1 MALAPKTVYT
11 YPLDGSNRTF
21 NINFEYLTRKFVQI
35 TLIGKDRKL
44 LVLNQDYRFVTRTA
58 IQTTVAWGPAQDYD
72 SIEIR
77 RFTSATDRLVDF
89 ADGSILRA
97 YDLNI
102 SGIQGLHI
110 AEEARDLTAD
120 TIAVN
125 NDGDLDA
132 RGRKIVNLADAV
144 LDGDAV
150 TLRQERAWGESALNQ
165 ANRSQAQAN
174 ASEASAGRSASSAS
188 QSNASAVASYQD
200 AERSNTARQQSEA
213 AKTASEG
220 SRDKA
225 KLWAEAPSG
234 TQVEPGMYSARAWAL
249 TSGDYA
255 GQASASKNAAAES
268 QGAAAGSATTART
281 EADRAKTEADKLGN
295 ANQFMGTLS
304 KVEGLKPF
312 WKDGAQFYE
321 RVGFKRAGVAESAY
335 TDQVELVHGSAG
347 RFALFDGP
355 RGISRWYSDP
365 NGDFVTYGTLY
376 AKGVYAQN
384 GSVFS
389 IAATAG
395 SNSHFWL
402 EGPEGNR
409 GVIYAGQDQ
418 KIRLRAGPGT
428 VGLTVNPD
436 GSLVT
441 GAQISLPSAV
451 LPHDGNLQASWLRT
465 GTLFGALESVKSG
478 TRIKN
483 VPVVIWERN
492 VDTAGGVGDQGA
504 PGSQIVTREAIGV
517 GDFFMMEIYG
527 GAKFYSTT
535 NCVFTQDPNEMQD
548 VPFDSGG
555 AILFQF
561 DATDKKRLFIRS
573 GQPGN
578 QYGVRRIILFKL
590 QIA

>member
-35 TLIGKDRKL
+35 TLIGQDRKL

-58 IQTTVAWGPAQDYD
+58 IQTTIAWGPAQGYD

-150 TLRQERAWGESALNQ
+150 TLRQERAWGNSALNQ
-165 ANRSQAQAN
+165 ANRSEQQAN
-174 ASEASAGRSASSAS
+174 ISTTQANISTTQAGLASGRAAAALDS
-188 QSNASAVASYQD
+188 Q
-200 AERSNTARQQSEA
+200 
-213 AKTASEG
+213 
-220 SRDKA
+220 
-225 KLWAEAPSG
+225 
-234 TQVEPGMYSARAWAL
+234 
-249 TSGDYA
+249 
-255 GQASASKNAAAES
+255 NAAAES
-268 QGAAAGSATTART
+268 ARKAADSQDISFQAMVRSEAARDRSEAAATTATQQAGVSTTQADRSKA
-281 EADRAKTEADKLGN
+281 EADRAKIEADKLGN
-295 ANQFMGTLS
+295 ANAFMGTLS
-304 KVEGLKPF
+304 QVVGLKPY
-312 WKDGAQFYE
+312 WKDGGQFTE
-321 RVGFKRAGVAESAY
+321 RVGFKRAGVAENAY
-335 TDQVELVHGSAG
+335 ADQVELVHGSAG
-347 RFALFDGP
+347 RFALYDGP
-355 RGISRWYSDP
+355 RGMSRWYSDP
-365 NGDFVTYGTLY
+365 NGDFVPYGALY
-376 AKGVYAQN
+376 ARGVYSQS
-384 GSVFS
+384 GSIFTV
-389 IAATAG
+389 APADG
-395 SNSHFWL
+395 SNAHYWF
-402 EGPEGNR
+402 EGPTGNR
-409 GVIYAGQDQ
+409 GVIYAGADQ
-418 KIRLRAGPGT
+418 KIRFRAGPGT

-436 GSLVT
+436 GTLLTGGGVT
-441 GAQISLPSAV
+441 LPSAV
-451 LPHDGNLQASWLRT
+451 LPQDGNLQAAWLRT
-465 GTLFGALESVKSG
+465 GTLYGALQSVAAG

-483 VPVVIWERN
+483 VPVIIWERG
-492 VDTAGGVGDQGA
+492 VDTTGGVGDQGA

-517 GDFFMMEIYG
+517 GDFFMLEIYG
-527 GAKFYSTT
+527 VAKFYSTT

-561 DATDKKRLFIRS
+561 DATDKKRLFIRA
-573 GQPGN
+573 GNPGN